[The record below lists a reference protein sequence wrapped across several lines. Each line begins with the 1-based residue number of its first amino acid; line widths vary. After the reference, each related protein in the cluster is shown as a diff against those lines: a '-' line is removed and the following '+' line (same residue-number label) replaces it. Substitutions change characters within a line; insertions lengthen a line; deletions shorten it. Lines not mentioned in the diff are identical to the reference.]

1 MVLKNALQTPAEKK
15 LFYSEENTMDN
26 VIEKTRELGKL
37 IQQDARYKAYVAA
50 REKNDNDPELQKM
63 ISEFNDLRTEL
74 AGEMAKDDKD
84 AEKLTQLDDDI
95 KTLYGNIMGS
105 ELMMEFET
113 AKAAMDTML
122 SQINTVITQCANGE
136 DPDTCPVTTG
146 CTGSC
151 ESCAGCH

>member
-1 MVLKNALQTPAEKK
+1 
-15 LFYSEENTMDN
+15 MDN
-26 VIEKTRELGKL
+26 IIAQTRELGKL

-50 REKNDNDPELQKM
+50 REKNDSDPELQKM

-151 ESCAGCH
+151 DSCAGCH

>member
-1 MVLKNALQTPAEKK
+1 
-15 LFYSEENTMDN
+15 MDN
-26 VIEKTRELGKL
+26 IIEKTRELGKL

-50 REKNDNDPELQKM
+50 REKNDNDPALQKM
-63 ISEFNDLRTEL
+63 IGEFEEMRTEL
-74 AGEMAKDDKD
+74 AAEMTKDDKD
-84 AEKLTQLDDDI
+84 TEKLKQLDEDI

>member
-1 MVLKNALQTPAEKK
+1 
-15 LFYSEENTMDN
+15 MDK
-26 VIEKTRELGKL
+26 VIEMTRELGKL

-63 ISEFNDLRTEL
+63 ISEFNDLRVEL
-74 AGEMAKDDKD
+74 AGEMSKDDKN

-95 KTLYGNIMGS
+95 KNLYGSIMGS
-105 ELMMEFET
+105 ELMMEFEA
-113 AKAAMDTML
+113 AKAEMDSML

>member
-1 MVLKNALQTPAEKK
+1 
-15 LFYSEENTMDN
+15 MDN

-63 ISEFNDLRTEL
+63 ISEFNDLRVEL
-74 AGEMAKDDKD
+74 AGEMSKDDKD

-95 KTLYGNIMGS
+95 KNLYGSIMGS
-105 ELMMEFET
+105 ELMMEFEA
-113 AKAAMDTML
+113 AKAEMDSML

>member
-1 MVLKNALQTPAEKK
+1 
-15 LFYSEENTMDN
+15 MDN

-50 REKNDNDPELQKM
+50 REKNDSDPELQKM

>member
-1 MVLKNALQTPAEKK
+1 
-15 LFYSEENTMDN
+15 MDN

-50 REKNDNDPELQKM
+50 REKNDSDPELQKM

-136 DPDTCPVTTG
+136 DPDICPVTTG

>member
-1 MVLKNALQTPAEKK
+1 
-15 LFYSEENTMDN
+15 MDK
-26 VIEKTRELGKL
+26 VIEMTRELGKL

-50 REKNDNDPELQKM
+50 REKNDSDPELQKM

>member
-1 MVLKNALQTPAEKK
+1 
-15 LFYSEENTMDN
+15 MDK
-26 VIEKTRELGKL
+26 VIEMTRELGKL
-37 IQQDARYKAYVAA
+37 IQQDAIYTAYVAA

-63 ISEFNDLRTEL
+63 ISEFNDLRVEL
-74 AGEMAKDDKD
+74 AGEMSKDDKN

-95 KTLYGNIMGS
+95 KNLYGSIMGS
-105 ELMMEFET
+105 ELMMEFEA
-113 AKAAMDTML
+113 AKAEMDSML

>member
-1 MVLKNALQTPAEKK
+1 
-15 LFYSEENTMDN
+15 MDK
-26 VIEKTRELGKL
+26 VIEMTRELGKL
-37 IQQDARYKAYVAA
+37 IQQDPRYKAYVAA
-50 REKNDNDPELQKM
+50 RDKNDNDPELQKM
-63 ISEFNDLRTEL
+63 ITEFNDLRVEL

-95 KTLYGNIMGS
+95 KNLYGSIMGS
-105 ELMMEFET
+105 ELMMEFEA
-113 AKAAMDTML
+113 AKAEMDSML

-136 DPDTCPVTTG
+136 DPETCPVTTG

>member
-1 MVLKNALQTPAEKK
+1 
-15 LFYSEENTMDN
+15 MDK
-26 VIEKTRELGKL
+26 VIEMTRELGKL

-95 KTLYGNIMGS
+95 KNLYGSIMGS
-105 ELMMEFET
+105 ELMMEFEA
-113 AKAAMDTML
+113 AKAEMDSML

-151 ESCAGCH
+151 DSCAGCH

>member
-1 MVLKNALQTPAEKK
+1 
-15 LFYSEENTMDN
+15 MDK
-26 VIEKTRELGKL
+26 VIEMTRELGKL
-37 IQQDARYKAYVAA
+37 IQQDSRYKAYVAA
-50 REKNDNDPELQKM
+50 RDKNDNDPELQKM
-63 ISEFNDLRTEL
+63 ITEFNDLRVEL

-95 KTLYGNIMGS
+95 KNLYGSIMGS
-105 ELMMEFET
+105 ELMMEFEA
-113 AKAAMDTML
+113 AKAEMDSML

-136 DPDTCPVTTG
+136 DPETCPVTTG

>member
-1 MVLKNALQTPAEKK
+1 
-15 LFYSEENTMDN
+15 MDK
-26 VIEKTRELGKL
+26 VIEMTRELGKL
-37 IQQDARYKAYVAA
+37 IQQDPRYKAYVAA
-50 REKNDNDPELQKM
+50 RDKNDNDSELQKM
-63 ISEFNDLRTEL
+63 ITEFNDLRVEL

-95 KTLYGNIMGS
+95 KNLYGSIMGS
-105 ELMMEFET
+105 ELMMEFEA
-113 AKAAMDTML
+113 AKAEMDSML

-136 DPDTCPVTTG
+136 DPETCPVTTG

>member
-1 MVLKNALQTPAEKK
+1 
-15 LFYSEENTMDN
+15 MDN

-63 ISEFNDLRTEL
+63 ISEFNDLRVEL
-74 AGEMAKDDKD
+74 AGEMSKDDKD

-151 ESCAGCH
+151 DSCAGCH

>member
-1 MVLKNALQTPAEKK
+1 
-15 LFYSEENTMDN
+15 MDK
-26 VIEKTRELGKL
+26 VIEMTRELGKL
-37 IQQDARYKAYVAA
+37 IQQDPRYKAYVAA
-50 REKNDNDPELQKM
+50 REKNDNDPDLQKM
-63 ISEFNDLRTEL
+63 ITEFNDLRVEL

-95 KTLYGNIMGS
+95 KNLYGSIMGS
-105 ELMMEFET
+105 ELMMEFEA
-113 AKAAMDTML
+113 AKAEMDSML

-136 DPDTCPVTTG
+136 DPETCPVTTG

>member
-1 MVLKNALQTPAEKK
+1 
-15 LFYSEENTMDN
+15 MDN
-26 VIEKTRELGKL
+26 IIEKTRELGKL

-50 REKNDNDPELQKM
+50 REKNDNDPALQKM
-63 ISEFNDLRTEL
+63 IGEFEEMRTEL
-74 AGEMAKDDKD
+74 AVEMTKDDKD
-84 AEKLTQLDDDI
+84 TEKIKQLDEDI
-95 KTLYGNIMGS
+95 KTLYGSIMGS

-151 ESCAGCH
+151 DSCAGCH

>member
-1 MVLKNALQTPAEKK
+1 
-15 LFYSEENTMDN
+15 MDN

-50 REKNDNDPELQKM
+50 REKNDSDPELQKM

-74 AGEMAKDDKD
+74 AGEMAKDDKN

>member
-1 MVLKNALQTPAEKK
+1 
-15 LFYSEENTMDN
+15 MDK
-26 VIEKTRELGKL
+26 VIEMTRELGKL

-63 ISEFNDLRTEL
+63 ISEFNDLRVEL
-74 AGEMAKDDKD
+74 AGEMSKDDKD

-95 KTLYGNIMGS
+95 KNLYGSIMGS
-105 ELMMEFET
+105 ELMMEFEA
-113 AKAAMDTML
+113 AKAEMDLML

>member
-1 MVLKNALQTPAEKK
+1 
-15 LFYSEENTMDN
+15 MDK
-26 VIEKTRELGKL
+26 VIEMTRELGKL
-37 IQQDARYKAYVAA
+37 IQQDARYKAYVSA

-63 ISEFNDLRTEL
+63 ISEFNDLRVEL
-74 AGEMAKDDKD
+74 AGEMSKDDKD

-95 KTLYGNIMGS
+95 KNLYGSIMGS
-105 ELMMEFET
+105 ELMMEFEA
-113 AKAAMDTML
+113 AKAEMDSML

>member
-1 MVLKNALQTPAEKK
+1 
-15 LFYSEENTMDN
+15 MDK
-26 VIEKTRELGKL
+26 VIEMTRELGKL

-63 ISEFNDLRTEL
+63 ISEFNDLRVEL
-74 AGEMAKDDKD
+74 AGEMSKDDKD

-95 KTLYGNIMGS
+95 KNLYGSIMGS
-105 ELMMEFET
+105 ELMMEFEA
-113 AKAAMDTML
+113 AKAEMDSML

>member
-1 MVLKNALQTPAEKK
+1 
-15 LFYSEENTMDN
+15 MDK
-26 VIEKTRELGKL
+26 VIEMTRELGKL

-63 ISEFNDLRTEL
+63 ISEFNDLRVEL
-74 AGEMAKDDKD
+74 AGEMSKDDKD

-95 KTLYGNIMGS
+95 KNLYGSIMGS

>member
-1 MVLKNALQTPAEKK
+1 
-15 LFYSEENTMDN
+15 MDN

-151 ESCAGCH
+151 DSCAGCH

>member
-1 MVLKNALQTPAEKK
+1 
-15 LFYSEENTMDN
+15 MDN
-26 VIEKTRELGKL
+26 IIEKTRELGKL

-63 ISEFNDLRTEL
+63 ISEFNDLRVEL
-74 AGEMAKDDKD
+74 AGEMSKDDKD

-95 KTLYGNIMGS
+95 KNLYGSIMGS
-105 ELMMEFET
+105 ELMMEFEA
-113 AKAAMDTML
+113 AKAEMDSML

>member
-1 MVLKNALQTPAEKK
+1 
-15 LFYSEENTMDN
+15 MDK
-26 VIEKTRELGKL
+26 VIEMTRELGKL

-63 ISEFNDLRTEL
+63 ISEFNDLRVEL
-74 AGEMAKDDKD
+74 AGEMSKDDKD

-95 KTLYGNIMGS
+95 KNLYGCILCS
-105 ELMMEFET
+105 ELMMEFEA
-113 AKAAMDTML
+113 AKAEMDSML

>member
-1 MVLKNALQTPAEKK
+1 
-15 LFYSEENTMDN
+15 MDK
-26 VIEKTRELGKL
+26 VIEMTRELGKL

-63 ISEFNDLRTEL
+63 ISEFNDLRVEL

-95 KTLYGNIMGS
+95 KNLYGSIMGS
-105 ELMMEFET
+105 ELMMEFEA
-113 AKAAMDTML
+113 AKAEMDSML

-136 DPDTCPVTTG
+136 DPETCPVTTG

-151 ESCAGCH
+151 DSCAGCH

>member
-1 MVLKNALQTPAEKK
+1 
-15 LFYSEENTMDN
+15 MDK
-26 VIEKTRELGKL
+26 VIEMTRELGKL

-63 ISEFNDLRTEL
+63 ISEFNDLRVEL
-74 AGEMAKDDKD
+74 AGEMSKDDKD

-95 KTLYGNIMGS
+95 KNLYGNIMGS
-105 ELMMEFET
+105 ELMMEFEA
-113 AKAAMDTML
+113 AKAEMDSML

>member
-1 MVLKNALQTPAEKK
+1 
-15 LFYSEENTMDN
+15 MDN

>member
-1 MVLKNALQTPAEKK
+1 
-15 LFYSEENTMDN
+15 MDK
-26 VIEKTRELGKL
+26 VIEMTRELGKL

-50 REKNDNDPELQKM
+50 REKNDNNPELQKM
-63 ISEFNDLRTEL
+63 IGEFNDLRTEL

-95 KTLYGNIMGS
+95 KNLYGSIMGS
-105 ELMMEFET
+105 ELMMEFEA
-113 AKAAMDTML
+113 AKAEMDSML

>member
-1 MVLKNALQTPAEKK
+1 
-15 LFYSEENTMDN
+15 MDN
-26 VIEKTRELGKL
+26 IIAQTRELGKL

-63 ISEFNDLRTEL
+63 ISEFNDLRVEL
-74 AGEMAKDDKD
+74 AGEMSKDDKD

-95 KTLYGNIMGS
+95 KNLYGSIMGS
-105 ELMMEFET
+105 ELMMEFEA
-113 AKAAMDTML
+113 AKAEMDSML

>member
-1 MVLKNALQTPAEKK
+1 
-15 LFYSEENTMDN
+15 MDK
-26 VIEKTRELGKL
+26 VIEMTRELGKL

-50 REKNDNDPELQKM
+50 REKNNNDPELQKM
-63 ISEFNDLRTEL
+63 ISEFNDLRVEL
-74 AGEMAKDDKD
+74 AGEMSKDDKD

-95 KTLYGNIMGS
+95 KNLYGSIMGS
-105 ELMMEFET
+105 ELMMEFEA
-113 AKAAMDTML
+113 AKAEMDSML

>member
-1 MVLKNALQTPAEKK
+1 
-15 LFYSEENTMDN
+15 MDN

-50 REKNDNDPELQKM
+50 REKNDSDPELQKM

-151 ESCAGCH
+151 DSCAGCH

>member
-1 MVLKNALQTPAEKK
+1 
-15 LFYSEENTMDN
+15 MDK
-26 VIEKTRELGKL
+26 VIEMTRELGKL

-63 ISEFNDLRTEL
+63 ISEFNDLRVEL
-74 AGEMAKDDKD
+74 AGEMSKDDKD

-95 KTLYGNIMGS
+95 KTLYGSIMGS
-105 ELMMEFET
+105 ELMMEFEA
-113 AKAAMDTML
+113 AKAEMDSML

>member
-1 MVLKNALQTPAEKK
+1 
-15 LFYSEENTMDN
+15 MDN

-50 REKNDNDPELQKM
+50 REKNDSDPELQKM

-95 KTLYGNIMGS
+95 KNLYGSIMGS
-105 ELMMEFET
+105 ELMMEFEA
-113 AKAAMDTML
+113 AKAEMDSML

>member
-1 MVLKNALQTPAEKK
+1 
-15 LFYSEENTMDN
+15 MDN

-74 AGEMAKDDKD
+74 AGEMSKDDKD

-95 KTLYGNIMGS
+95 KNLYGSIMGS
-105 ELMMEFET
+105 ELMMEFEA
-113 AKAAMDTML
+113 AKAEMDSML

>member
-1 MVLKNALQTPAEKK
+1 
-15 LFYSEENTMDN
+15 MDN

-50 REKNDNDPELQKM
+50 REKNDSDPELQKM

-95 KTLYGNIMGS
+95 KNLYGSIMGS
-105 ELMMEFET
+105 ELMMEFEA
-113 AKAAMDTML
+113 AKAEMDSML

-151 ESCAGCH
+151 DSCAGCH

>member
-1 MVLKNALQTPAEKK
+1 
-15 LFYSEENTMDN
+15 MDK
-26 VIEKTRELGKL
+26 VIEMTRELGKL

-63 ISEFNDLRTEL
+63 IGEFNDLRVEL

-95 KTLYGNIMGS
+95 KNLYGSIMGS
-105 ELMMEFET
+105 ELMMEFEA
-113 AKAAMDTML
+113 AKAEMDSML

-136 DPDTCPVTTG
+136 DPETCPVTTG

-151 ESCAGCH
+151 DSCAGCH

>member
-1 MVLKNALQTPAEKK
+1 
-15 LFYSEENTMDN
+15 MDN

-50 REKNDNDPELQKM
+50 REKNDSDPELQKM

-95 KTLYGNIMGS
+95 KNLYGSIMGS
-105 ELMMEFET
+105 ELMMEFEA
-113 AKAAMDTML
+113 AKAEMDSML

-146 CTGSC
+146 CIGSC
-151 ESCAGCH
+151 DSCAGCH

>member
-1 MVLKNALQTPAEKK
+1 
-15 LFYSEENTMDN
+15 MDN

-63 ISEFNDLRTEL
+63 ISEFNDLRIEL
-74 AGEMAKDDKD
+74 AGEMSKDDKD

-95 KTLYGNIMGS
+95 KNLYGSIMGS
-105 ELMMEFET
+105 ELMMEFEA
-113 AKAAMDTML
+113 AKAEMDSML

>member
-1 MVLKNALQTPAEKK
+1 
-15 LFYSEENTMDN
+15 MDK
-26 VIEKTRELGKL
+26 VIEMTRELGKL

-50 REKNDNDPELQKM
+50 REKNDNDHELQKM
-63 ISEFNDLRTEL
+63 ISEFNDLRVEL
-74 AGEMAKDDKD
+74 AGEMSKDDKD

-95 KTLYGNIMGS
+95 KNLYGSIMGS
-105 ELMMEFET
+105 ELMMEFEA
-113 AKAAMDTML
+113 AKAEMDSML